1 MVNGGEN
8 YFLGYL
14 KNMQNENGF
23 DDRRRSKRVKA
34 EFIVTYKVDRPI
46 ELFMRVG
53 GKELNALMLNLS
65 DTGMAVLTK
74 YKIPAFT
81 FVLIKF
87 TLIDLNANGEDRSK
101 SMDVLGEVRHNVLL
115 ERDEYQLGI
124 SFFQI
129 SKKDKNALAAFVDN
143 KKDSD
148 FF

>member
-14 KNMQNENGF
+14 KNMQNKNGF
-23 DDRRRSKRVKA
+23 DDRRRSQRVKA

-46 ELFMRVG
+46 KVFMRVG

-74 YKIPAFT
+74 YKIPVFT
-81 FVLIKF
+81 VVLIKF
-87 TLIDLNANGEDRSK
+87 TLIDLNANVEDRSK
-101 SMDVLGEVRHNVLL
+101 SMDILGEVRHNVFL
-115 ERDEYQLGI
+115 ESDEYQLGI

-129 SKKDKNALAAFVDN
+129 SMKDKNSLAAFVDN
-143 KKDSD
+143 KNDSD